1 MSTERVISISIGIP
15 KVYRDLLRRLVLEAN
30 MKNPEHTVTLSR
42 VGREIMCTTLEKILE
57 ERKGATSND
66 NTPDNQ

>member
-1 MSTERVISISIGIP
+1 MTTEKVISISIGIP

-30 MKNPEHTVTLSR
+30 MKNPEHTVTLSE
-42 VGREIMCTTLEKILE
+42 VGRKIMCTALEKILE

-66 NTPDNQ
+66 RPFNNQ

>member
-1 MSTERVISISIGIP
+1 MGIP

-30 MKNPEHTVTLSR
+30 MKNPEHTVTLSQ
-42 VGREIMCTTLEKILE
+42 VGREIMCTALEKILK
-57 ERKGATSND
+57 ERNGATSND

>member
-1 MSTERVISISIGIP
+1 MTSEKLISISIGIP

-30 MKNPEHTVTLSR
+30 MKNPQHTVTLSQ
-42 VGREIMCTTLEKILE
+42 VGREIMCEALEKILE
-57 ERKGATSND
+57 ERKGAASND

>member
-1 MSTERVISISIGIP
+1 MTTEKVISISIGIP

-30 MKNPEHTVTLSR
+30 IKNPEHTVTLSQ
-42 VGREIMCTTLEKILE
+42 VGREIMCTALKKFLE
-57 ERKGATSND
+57 ERKGAPSND

>member
-1 MSTERVISISIGIP
+1 MTTEKVISISIGIP

-30 MKNPEHTVTLSR
+30 MKNPEHTVTVSEM
-42 VGREIMCTTLEKILE
+42 GRKIMCAALEDILE

-66 NTPDNQ
+66 NTSDNQ